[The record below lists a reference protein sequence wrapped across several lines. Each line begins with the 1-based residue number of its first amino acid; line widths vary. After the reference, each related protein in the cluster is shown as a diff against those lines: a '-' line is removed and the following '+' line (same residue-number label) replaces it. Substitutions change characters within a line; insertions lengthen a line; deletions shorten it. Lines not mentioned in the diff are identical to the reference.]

1 MNKLADYLPFL
12 IMLAVGIIS
21 VVRKAKKIPSVKEV
35 LSSDEVFPV
44 FPEQAPLILNKSI
57 PEKKIVTPVTSR
69 IPMSGKIQQTVEEP
83 PVEIQDTD
91 ESVGFSIDLSDP
103 DEIKRA
109 VIYSEILNKKD
120 F

>member
-12 IMLAVGIIS
+12 IMLALGVFS
-21 VVRKAKKIPSVKEV
+21 AVRKAKKQQAREISSSPEEAFPTIP
-35 LSSDEVFPV
+35 LFP
-44 FPEQAPLILNKSI
+44 FTPEEPV
-57 PEKKIVTPVTSR
+57 PVKKIVTPVTSR
-69 IPMSGKIQQTVEEP
+69 IPMSGKIQQTVEEQ

-91 ESVGFSIDLSDP
+91 ESLGFSIDFSDP